1 MPIVSENTCRYNTTY
16 DPSDIR
22 DFDLCA
28 GKMEGGPGAR
38 CQGLGQ
44 KKSKIVVIRI
54 NSTVFFYFWLGAA
67 SFCQIK

>member
-1 MPIVSENTCRYNTTY
+1 MPIVSENTCRFNTTY

-38 CQGLGQ
+38 CQGSGQ
-44 KKSKIVVIRI
+44 KKVKKSM
-54 NSTVFFYFWLGAA
+54 
-67 SFCQIK
+67 